1 MSKEYK
7 VSKIKDLLQLEDDQ
21 IDRLCAELPD
31 FLKKAKLLIGGI
43 NNIGESLGQ
52 PSLVAKLVDP
62 LIWIDDGKQEITAIV
77 TAEGEELAKTRLK

>member
-7 VSKIKDLLQLEDDQ
+7 VSKIKDLLQLEDEQ

-31 FLKKAKLLIGGI
+31 LLKKVKLLIGGI

-52 PSLVAKLVDP
+52 SSPVASLVDP
-62 LIWIDDGKQEITAIV
+62 LIWIDDGKQEITAIL
-77 TAEGEELAKTRLK
+77 TTGGEELAKTRLK